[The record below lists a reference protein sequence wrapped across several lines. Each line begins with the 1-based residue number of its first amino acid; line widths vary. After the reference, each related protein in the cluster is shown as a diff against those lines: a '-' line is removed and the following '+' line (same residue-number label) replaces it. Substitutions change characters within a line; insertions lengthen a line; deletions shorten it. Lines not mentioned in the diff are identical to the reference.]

1 MTFSS
6 FVVSKWEVRLR
17 TSFFSVFG
25 VEKQPQ
31 GIGWMLLKHRK
42 HICFFWFSLFQ
53 RMCVLSLLGV
63 TFRGLLGCF
72 WVTLGAFS
80 VFVVVQETD
89 GKTSDF

>member
-31 GIGWMLLKHRK
+31 GIGCMLLKHIK
-42 HICFFWFSLFQ
+42 NICFCLFSLFQ
-53 RMCVLSLLGV
+53 RMCVLSLPGV
-63 TFRGLLGCF
+63 TFRGLLACF
-72 WVTLGAFS
+72 WVTLGDFS
-80 VFVVVQETD
+80 VFLVVPETD
-89 GKTSDF
+89 EQTQFV